1 MKAVIQRVS
10 RAQVEVSSQVTG
22 RIGRGLVIL
31 LGARAGDDEKEID
44 YLADKCAQLRIFEDN
59 RGKMNLSLLEVGG
72 EALIISQ
79 FTLYGDTSK
88 GRRPSFTS
96 ALEPERASS
105 LYDRFVEAFR
115 QKGVKTETGI
125 FGAKMKVELVN
136 DGPVTFI
143 IASKG
148 G

>member
-31 LGARAGDDEKEID
+31 LGARAGDDEKEVD
-44 YLADKCAQLRIFEDN
+44 YLAGKCAQLRIFEDN
-59 RGKMNLSLLEVGG
+59 QGKMNLSLLEVGG

-105 LYDRFVEAFR
+105 LYERFVEAFR

>member
-31 LGARAGDDEKEID
+31 LGATIGDEQKEVD
-44 YLADKCAQLRIFEDN
+44 HLADKCAQLRIFEDDQ
-59 RGKMNLSLLEVGG
+59 GKMNLSLLEVGG

-96 ALEPERASS
+96 ALEPEKASS

-143 IASKG
+143 IASKSG
-148 G
+148 